1 LFLNLIFLH
10 IPIFGNQAYN
20 FMLEEAFKKG
30 ANAVIGLKYES
41 TEGGV
46 LCYGTSVRVRKL

>member
-1 LFLNLIFLH
+1 MFLNLIFLH